1 MKNLPDLIT
10 VIIPRH
16 INRSENIINDLEK
29 FKLNVMK
36 HSKKQKISKKTD
48 IYLVDTFGETKNFY
62 NLSNIAFLGGSIVNH
77 GGQNPLEAA
86 RLGNYI
92 INGPNISNFTEIYD
106 YLKMNKISYT
116 SSKVLKMRNLVL
128 SKINKK
134 LPLNKR
140 KKIFDNGNKILDNNI
155 HIIEKYI
162 Q

>member
-1 MKNLPDLIT
+1 MCIRD
-10 VIIPRH
+10 R
-16 INRSENIINDLEK
+16 
-29 FKLNVMK
+29 
-36 HSKKQKISKKTD
+36 
-48 IYLVDTFGETKNFY
+48 VDTFGETKNFY
-62 NLSNIAFLGGSIVNH
+62 SLSNIAFLGGSIVNH

-106 YLKMNKISYT
+106 YLKINKISYT
-116 SSKVLKMRNLVL
+116 TSKVLEMKDQVL

-134 LPLNKR
+134 LPLSKR

-155 HIIEKYI
+155 RIIEKYI